1 MHYKTYYESPIGRI
15 ALTSDGTNLTGLWL
29 PNHKDFEQ
37 QYNETLREAEL
48 PVFDKVSNWLNDYF
62 SGNNPEINFPLAPE
76 GTEFRKRVWNL
87 LLKIPYGETVTY
99 GDIAQDIARQLGK
112 EKMSSQAVGGAVG
125 SNPIS
130 IIIPCHR
137 VVGKDGNLTGY
148 GGGIDTKI
156 ALFKIEQMNM
166 ANYYRPKFSTKP

>member
-29 PNHKDFEQ
+29 PKHKDFEQ
-37 QYNETLREAEL
+37 QYNETLREAKL

-112 EKMSSQAVGGAVG
+112 EKMSSQAVGGSVG

>member
-29 PNHKDFEQ
+29 PKHSDFEQ

-48 PVFDKVSNWLNDYF
+48 PVFNKVSDWLNDYF

-87 LLKIPYGETVTY
+87 LLTIPYGETVTY

>member
-1 MHYKTYYESPIGRI
+1 MHYKTYYDSPIGRI

-29 PNHKDFEQ
+29 PKHKEFEQ
-37 QYNETLREAEL
+37 YYNENLTEIEL
-48 PVFDKVSNWLNDYF
+48 AIFDKASDWLDNYF
-62 SGNNPEINFPLAPE
+62 SGNKPEIDFPLAPE
-76 GTEFRKRVWNL
+76 GTPFRKQVWNL
-87 LLKIPYGETVTY
+87 LLDIPYGETVTY
-99 GDIAQDIARQLGK
+99 GQIAQTLARQNGK

-125 SNPIS
+125 NNPIS

-156 ALFKIEQMNM
+156 ALFKIEKMNM
-166 ANYYRPKFSTKP
+166 DNYYRPKYSTKP